1 MFLEQNLVPRSFK
14 VKIEDTLSST
24 NDIRWVENYFN
35 LLTKCVNKYLDDNEL
50 MQETMKLRYTS
61 KGNFETDFNN
71 LTNCPYKNADYPLSG
86 GNQAKS
92 FKFIEANI
100 RNCLLAQ
107 QQRRIIAEKLAKYEF
122 EITDSI
128 INEVKEDLIDEDN
141 IYTTFAEIKNIA
153 AAKGATSLPKN
164 KGVVLDW
171 SVQDNQP
178 IKTSFVNGIIY
189 YKCDYKGRW
198 ITHKVKVPDNIKV
211 PSGSFHKPYIYREK
225 SSGILYMIVP
235 YDACVDEDYID
246 NFAEPFRALGVD
258 LGHIRPFAAAWS
270 ALDGSWQAGFS
281 PSRELVQL
289 LGKMSRVEANIE
301 GVRKKIAAY
310 EALAFRGSSSD
321 FIWKMHDMQCRLSDL
336 RDKHSRQK
344 RKASW
349 LFARDIVN
357 IAVENRCFMINF
369 EDFRGL
375 SDKTGYWN
383 VSEIVDFVALN
394 ADLRGIQV
402 WLVNIN
408 NTSHTDPFSGE
419 RVEPRG
425 DRSVVLS
432 DGSVM
437 DRDDVAALEIS
448 FRDGYRRRDNLRVK
462 SRRVKR
468 GSRSR
473 PVRSSGSVSGGRPC
487 SVSRTG
493 RHKRSLRGLGGLS
506 VRGRARLNRM
516 VSFSF
521 GSGASVSVAFA
532 AGSKGLRSHSRFSG
546 MPFGMPRNNNI
557 IFANKRSIQ
566 QSMYVSQKW

>member
-14 VKIEDTLSST
+14 VKIKDTLSST
-24 NDIRWVENYFN
+24 NDTKWVENYFD
-35 LLTKCVNKYLDDNEL
+35 LLTQCVNKYLDDDDL
-50 MQETMKLRYTS
+50 MNKAMSLRYTS
-61 KGNFETDFNN
+61 KGNFETDFNK
-71 LTNCPYKNADYPLSG
+71 LTERPYKNKDYPLSG

-107 QQRRIIAEKLAKYEF
+107 QQRRTIAKKLEKYKY
-122 EITDSI
+122 EITDKI
-128 INEVKEDLIDEDN
+128 IKEIKEELIDEEN

-178 IKTSFVNGIIY
+178 IKMSFVNGMIIC
-189 YKCDYKGRW
+189 KCDYKGRW
-198 ITHKVKVPDNIKV
+198 ITHKIKVPDNIKE

-225 SSGILYMIVP
+225 ASGILYMIVP
-235 YDACVDEDYID
+235 YDACVDENYIEH
-246 NFAEPFRALGVD
+246 FAEPFRALGVD
-258 LGHIRPFAAAWS
+258 LGKIRPFAAAWS
-270 ALDGSWQAGFS
+270 ALDGSWEAGFS

-289 LGKMSRVEANIE
+289 LGKMSRVEANIA
-301 GVRKKIAAY
+301 GLRKKIAAY
-310 EALAFRGSSSD
+310 DELACRDSSSD
-321 FIWKMHDMQCRLSDL
+321 FIWKMFDMKQRLADL
-336 RDKHSRQK
+336 REKHSREK

-383 VSEIVDFVALN
+383 VSEIVDCVALN
-394 ADLRGIQV
+394 ADLCGIQV
-402 WLVNIN
+402 WLVDIN
-408 NTSHTDPFSGE
+408 QTSHTDPFSGE
-419 RVEPRG
+419 SVEPRG

-448 FRDGYRRRDNLRVK
+448 FRGGRRRVDNLCVK
-462 SRRVKR
+462 SRRVDGDR
-468 GSRSR
+468 VR
-473 PVRSSGSVSGGRPC
+473 PVRSSGSVCGGRPR

-493 RHKRSLRGLGGLS
+493 VHKRNLRELGLLS
-506 VRGRARLNRM
+506 VRVRGRLNRM

-521 GSGASVSVAFA
+521 RSGSSVSVAVA
-532 AGSKGLRSHSRFSG
+532 AGCKGLRSHSRLKNV
-546 MPFGMPRNNNI
+546 PFGTFRDNNT
-557 IFANKRSIQ
+557 IFANNQSIQ